1 MHEVLSG
8 QAIETHVARIS
19 AQLDELASD
28 GSELSPCV
36 DIAERFELLREQYRS
51 QPQTLEL
58 HTRGLADLRQRFDEL
73 LGDLMP
79 RAIDRLHD
87 VNGQLRRL
95 EMEKEFWRQ
104 VVIRRAVETGQE
116 ILKGRHSFVLIR
128 AVPGCTLPPRDI
140 GQRKELED
148 IVDEAGCRA
157 QVSYLSA
164 SKLHKLMSAST
175 LEAADQKKI
184 NELCP
189 VVTRHQVSSRLLNSV
204 GRGPGRH

>member
-28 GSELSPCV
+28 GSGLSPCV

-51 QPQTLEL
+51 QPQTLEP

-73 LGDLMP
+73 LVNLMP

-116 ILKGRHSFVLIR
+116 SLKGRNSFVLVR
-128 AVPGCTLPPRDI
+128 VVSGRTLPPRDSV
-140 GQRKELED
+140 QRKELEG
-148 IVDEAGCRA
+148 IVDEARCRD
-157 QVSYLSA
+157 QVSYLSG
-164 SKLHKLMSAST
+164 SRLHKFLSAGT
-175 LEAADQKKI
+175 LDAAYQQKIDQ
-184 NELCP
+184 LCP
-189 VVTRHQVSSRLLNSV
+189 LVTRHQVSSRLLDTA
-204 GRGPGRH
+204 GGGPGRH